1 MNYSFSSLIYIS
13 CFLFSVLFITTAHA
27 NQGNTMLAWS
37 KTRLLHRLNKSNSSY
52 VLDARKITHQTYS
65 SSAFLGSQKGLRKAD
80 EIKSLPG
87 QPLDV
92 NFKQYGGYV
101 TVDAEAGRALFY
113 YFVEA
118 THDSHIKP
126 LVLWLNGGPGCSSI
140 GGGAMMELGSFFVN
154 KDGKTLY
161 KNKYAWNNEANMLFL
176 ESPAGVGFSYSN
188 RTADYYQNGDASTAN
203 DNYNFLIGW
212 LERFPH
218 YKHRDFYITGESYA
232 GHYIPQLANF
242 IIRKNYQES
251 SNFINLKGVAGTYD
265 YLWNH
270 ALISPATHD
279 RIMKKCDFLNGNY
292 SAGCVK
298 AMHEA
303 DEVVGHIDY
312 YNIYASL
319 CKKEDVSKSTTNE
332 PVNPADPCG
341 ELYVKSYLNLPE
353 VQRALHANITGLDR
367 IWTDCSNIVNPSNW
381 LDSPSVML
389 PEIQKLVTSGIRLWL
404 YSGDV
409 DSVVPFTAT
418 QYSLD
423 MLKLPIETPWR
434 AWYTNQ
440 EVGGYTVGYKGCLV
454 EQLHEPG
461 FSVVIGNGNGG
472 QTTASTYRFSSDKWL
487 RDDWMEL
494 REWEEELVAD
504 LHSADFHGRRE

>member
-1 MNYSFSSLIYIS
+1 MAK
-13 CFLFSVLFITTAHA
+13 LFIRTSMLGTT
-27 NQGNTMLAWS
+27 
-37 KTRLLHRLNKSNSSY
+37 RP
-52 VLDARKITHQTYS
+52 ICS
-65 SSAFLGSQKGLRKAD
+65 SSNLQQESASPTR
-80 EIKSLPG
+80 
-87 QPLDV
+87 
-92 NFKQYGGYV
+92 
-101 TVDAEAGRALFY
+101 TGRQI
-113 YFVEA
+113 
-118 THDSHIKP
+118 TT
-126 LVLWLNGGPGCSSI
+126 
-140 GGGAMMELGSFFVN
+140 
-154 KDGKTLY
+154 KT
-161 KNKYAWNNEANMLFL
+161 
-176 ESPAGVGFSYSN
+176 
-188 RTADYYQNGDASTAN
+188 GDASTAN

-251 SNFINLKGVAGTYD
+251 SNFINLKGVAIGNAYLDDVINVKGTYD

-279 RIMKKCDFLNGNY
+279 RIMKRCDFLNGNY

-440 EVGGYTVGYKGCLV
+440 EVGGYTVGYKGLV
-454 EQLHEPG
+454 FATVRDAGHLVPTFQSERALTL
-461 FSVVIGNGNGG
+461 FKSFLNG
-472 QTTASTYRFSSDKWL
+472 TL
-487 RDDWMEL
+487 PP
-494 REWEEELVAD
+494 VAT
-504 LHSADFHGRRE
+504 